1 MQLKFSAA
9 DFDLNILFENEQ
21 VAMRVMDK
29 RIGIQED
36 EQQHFFKQFLG

>member
-1 MQLKFSAA
+1 MQLKFSDV

-29 RIGIQED
+29 RIGIPED
-36 EQQHFFKQFLG
+36 EQPHFFKRFLG